1 MYDISLSKQL
11 IACLILFNFLVPVS
25 ATGFTLTDDYFEVFP
40 NKEYTGKVCIES
52 TPTSTVTMTNK
63 SGMIK
68 SFSVSENFTPLGFR
82 EFRCGTYTF
91 EVNEFKTT
99 QESVITEKIYI
110 ITPFGAPGGSSF
122 SVGHPITINASEVS
136 YVNVL
141 FKLSGKLI
149 ITFLSIALI
158 LASLL
163 YMIRK
168 IRKE

>member
-1 MYDISLSKQL
+1 MHNISLSKQL

-25 ATGFTLTDDYFEVFP
+25 AAGFTQTDDYFEVFP
-40 NKEYTGKVCIES
+40 NKEYTGKVCIEA
-52 TPTSTVTMTNK
+52 TPTATVTMTNN

-68 SFSVSENFTPLGFR
+68 SFSVSENFKSMGFR

-110 ITPFGAPGGSSF
+110 STPFGAPGGSSF
-122 SVGHPITINASEVS
+122 SVGLPITINASEVS
-136 YVNVL
+136 YVNLL
-141 FKLSGKLI
+141 FKLSGKLV
-149 ITFLSIALI
+149 ITFISIFAV
-158 LASLL
+158 LAALL